1 LSILKSPKEC
11 YNTVASFGL
20 VFLQLINLP
29 TYQPVNPFL
38 SNFSFSFVALITTM
52 TYDQATNY
60 LFTRLPMF
68 SRIGAAAY
76 KKDLTNTLRLCEY
89 LGNPQTKFKSIHIA
103 GTNGKGSTSHMLA
116 AILQTAGYKTGLY
129 TSPHLRDFRE
139 RFRVNGEM
147 IDKQF
152 VAGFVERIQPAID
165 EIEPSFFEITV
176 AMAFEYFV
184 REQVDIAVIETGLGG
199 RLDSTNVITPEIS
212 VITNIGWDHM
222 NLLGDSLNA
231 IAFEKAG
238 IIKPKVP
245 VVIGE
250 TTFETKP
257 VFEQVA
263 GEKQAPLFFA
273 DHKRYVAEWKYEQH
287 QLVIHVSPSGS
298 DERTTYN
305 LDLPGFYQTKNC
317 ITVLEVI
324 QHLQKAGW
332 KITDEHVQQ
341 ALKQVKK
348 LTGLH
353 GRWEV
358 IHDHPMVVLDVGHN
372 EDGFKQ
378 ITAQIELTDYQHLHI
393 VIGLV
398 KDKEI
403 EKVLSLLPRE
413 ATYYFTRA
421 QIPRALPEDELATRA
436 QAIGLTGHHY
446 PDVNTALQ
454 EAMRKAG
461 KHDMVL
467 VCGSVFVVGE
477 VVMK

>member
-1 LSILKSPKEC
+1 MNYE
-11 YNTVASFGL
+11 
-20 VFLQLINLP
+20 
-29 TYQPVNPFL
+29 
-38 SNFSFSFVALITTM
+38 
-52 TYDQATNY
+52 QATNY

-116 AILQTAGYKTGLY
+116 AVLQTAGYKTGLY

-147 IDKQF
+147 IDKDF
-152 VAGFVERIQPAID
+152 VVDFVKRIQPAID

-184 REQVDIAVIETGLGG
+184 QQQVDIAVIETGLGG
-199 RLDSTNVITPEIS
+199 RLDSTNVIRPEVA
-212 VITNIGWDHM
+212 VITNIGMDHI
-222 NLLGDSLNA
+222 NILGDTLSA
-231 IAFEKAG
+231 IAYEKAG
-238 IIKPKVP
+238 IIKPQVP

-250 TTFETKP
+250 TALESKL

-263 GEKQAPLFFA
+263 LERNAPLYFA
-273 DHKRYVAEWKYEQH
+273 DTQRYVAEWKYEHH
-287 QLVIHVSPSGS
+287 QLVLQVATSGT
-298 DERTTYN
+298 DERTTYQ
-305 LDLPGFYQTKNC
+305 LDLPGYYQTKNC
-317 ITVLEVI
+317 ITVLETI
-324 QHLQKAGW
+324 YHLQKAGF
-332 KITDEHVQQ
+332 KIGEEQVQT
-341 ALKQVKK
+341 ALRQVKK

-358 IHDHPMVVLDVGHN
+358 VHVNPVVVLDVGHN
-372 EDGFKQ
+372 EDGIKQ
-378 ITAQIELTDYQHLHI
+378 ITAQIELSDYQHLHI

-403 EKVLSLLPRE
+403 EKVLALLPRE

-421 QIPRALPEDELATRA
+421 QIPRALPENELAARA
-436 QAIGLTGHHY
+436 HALGLNGY
-446 PDVNTALQ
+446 AYADVNTALK
-454 EAMRKAG
+454 EAMGRAVKN
-461 KHDMVL
+461 DMIL

-477 VVMK
+477 VSL